1 MLLMHIGV
9 LFIKFTS
16 ELSMVKVI
24 GLDLRYCPLLNDT
37 QSMMYSDK
45 IGVLDFV
52 EFGGR
57 LYTKG
62 KHDVSTKSTFIF
74 CVFLSILFKVIFYI
88 SLILLI
94 LVTNYI
100 NI

>member
-1 MLLMHIGV
+1 MMHIGV

-16 ELSMVKVI
+16 ELSMVKVT
-24 GLDLRYCPLLNDT
+24 GLDRRYCPLLNDT
-37 QSMMYSDK
+37 QSMIYSDK

-62 KHDVSTKSTFIF
+62 KHEVSTKSTLTFVLLDNSSLVG
-74 CVFLSILFKVIFYI
+74 VFV
-88 SLILLI
+88 LL
-94 LVTNYI
+94 
-100 NI
+100 